1 MIVSIGI
8 LLYMLLSKVRLEKVI
23 EELIV
28 QFWSRLLMTIWFNA
42 IYMIVTTEIQL
53 RVLEVILE
61 IVIDIV
67 EV

>member
-1 MIVSIGI
+1 
-8 LLYMLLSKVRLEKVI
+8 
-23 EELIV
+23 
-28 QFWSRLLMTIWFNA
+28 MTIWFNA